1 MSVHWIHNPLPGR
14 HGHKRFDT
22 DEPVAKCPRL
32 SESSGDA
39 GLLGSSPGSPVSGAP
54 LSVSPTHQC
63 PAHIGQFLLVPL
75 TDRPG
80 VHSALD
86 MDTGEELVCKV
97 NNFIFYFF
105 QIWYVKDVL
114 YETMFWYL
122 VAYALFGAYEV

>member
-1 MSVHWIHNPLPGR
+1 MNVQWINNPLPGR
-14 HGHKRFDT
+14 HRHKRFDT

-54 LSVSPTHQC
+54 LNVSPTHQG
-63 PAHIGQFLLVPL
+63 PTHIGQFLLVPL

-86 MDTGEELVCKV
+86 LDMGEELVCKV
-97 NNFIFYFF
+97 NGCMHCKGTIHMMFVKQNPQIKCFTYILIDTKKYF
-105 QIWYVKDVL
+105 
-114 YETMFWYL
+114 
-122 VAYALFGAYEV
+122 